1 MTVVPTS
8 TTDKYTCLCF
18 AEKKHLVPDQDG
30 EDESE
35 VDEDGDG
42 DGLDAEVFGGA
53 LIELDLLV
61 PGLVQGLR
69 RRLQSSEVPT
79 GTEDVVEQIVHGNHF

>member
-8 TTDKYTCLCF
+8 TADKYSCLCF

-30 EDESE
+30 EDDSE

-53 LIELDLLV
+53 PIEFDLLV

-69 RRLQSSEVPT
+69 RLQSSEVPT
-79 GTEDVVEQIVHGNHF
+79 GIENVVEQIVHGNHF

>member
-1 MTVVPTS
+1 M
-8 TTDKYTCLCF
+8 CF

-30 EDESE
+30 EDDSE

-53 LIELDLLV
+53 LIEFDLLV
-61 PGLVQGLR
+61 PGLVQRL
-69 RRLQSSEVPT
+69 RRLQSREVPTIIFVPT
-79 GTEDVVEQIVHGNHF
+79 GTEDVVEQIVRGNHF